1 MLVKAIVVHAIEEK
15 LIEIVSVVKTCLNED
30 GACVKPSNSICL
42 FFKYLYLE
50 LLIPKKFGAI
60 EF

>member
-1 MLVKAIVVHAIEEK
+1 
-15 LIEIVSVVKTCLNED
+15 VKTCLNEG
-30 GACVKPSNSICL
+30 GAWIKPSNSICL